1 MKEIKNLS
9 QYCRYNNLNI
19 AHVHETLYGKRLQ
32 HKGYKLIPRT
42 DEEIERYENER
53 KVREDTSR
61 KGLPGDR
68 NGRAILDWNKVYEI
82 RNLHTKKYTK
92 IKK

>member
-1 MKEIKNLS
+1 MKKLKDMKMKE
-9 QYCRYNNLNI
+9 
-19 AHVHETLYGKRLQ
+19 
-32 HKGYKLIPRT
+32 
-42 DEEIERYENER
+42 

-82 RNLHTKKYTK
+82 RNLHTRNIQKSRNSRYVWN
-92 IKK
+92 